1 MVRCEEWH
9 TIRNGKMRP
18 KSYVNRYFNFSCHPS
33 KNVLSI
39 CPPKR
44 VIKCEQTEVFEK
56 FNVIRNVSRYVKF
69 ENT

>member
-1 MVRCEEWH
+1 MKHDVQY
-9 TIRNGKMRP
+9 GMRP
-18 KSYVNRYFNFSCHPS
+18 KSYVNKYFNFSCHRS
-33 KNVLSI
+33 QNVLSI

-44 VIKCEQTEVFEK
+44 VIKCEQTEVLEK